1 MNSSPLVNI
10 VMVTYNQQDYI
21 SQAIE
26 SALNQKATF
35 SFQLIISEDCSTD
48 NTVLICK
55 KYADSYPDK
64 ILFIQNKA
72 NLGLAR
78 NYEKAFNACSGKYI
92 AILEGDDYW
101 IDEGKIQKEVDMME
115 SDSGIGLV
123 HAGSYLLFEDSGK
136 LVSPPKKMIAS
147 NEKKQGKIYELL
159 IRDNFIY
166 SATVMFRR
174 SLLVEKIN
182 FKYFAD
188 NNVRTI
194 DYAIW
199 LGISKHSRVGF
210 LKDVVAVYRVRSTS
224 ISNQTSVN
232 AQEIFFHT
240 VRLIVDY
247 YLNLY
252 PVEGFSILDFDNK
265 VNEWLYSKSLTYGDF
280 QSAKLYAGMIA
291 KRSVKLKIMWSIVKT
306 KFKYKLISFR
316 DTVLPDRVNIN

>member
-1 MNSSPLVNI
+1 
-10 VMVTYNQQDYI
+10 MVTYNQQNYI

-26 SALNQKATF
+26 SVLNQKTTF

-48 NTVLICK
+48 NTFQICK
-55 KYADSYPDK
+55 KYADLNTGR
-64 ILFIQNKA
+64 ILLIQNKT

-78 NYEKAFNACSGKYI
+78 NYEKAFNACSGKYV

-115 SDSGIGLV
+115 SDTGIGLV
-123 HAGSYLLFEDSGK
+123 HAASYLLFEDSGK
-136 LVSPPKKMIAS
+136 LVAPPKKMIAS
-147 NEKKQGKIYELL
+147 NEKKQGNIYELL

-166 SATVMFRR
+166 SATVLFRR

-182 FKYFAD
+182 FKYFVD

-199 LGISKHSRVGF
+199 LGISKHSRVCF
-210 LKDVVAVYRVRSTS
+210 LKDIVGVYRVRSTS
-224 ISNQTSVN
+224 ISNRTSVK

-247 YLNLY
+247 YLNKY

-280 QSAKLYAGMIA
+280 RSAKFYAAMIE
-291 KRSVKLKIMWSIVKT
+291 KRSVKLNIMWSIVKT
-306 KFKYKLISFR
+306 KFKYILISFR
-316 DTVLPDRVNIN
+316 DTILPGRVNLN